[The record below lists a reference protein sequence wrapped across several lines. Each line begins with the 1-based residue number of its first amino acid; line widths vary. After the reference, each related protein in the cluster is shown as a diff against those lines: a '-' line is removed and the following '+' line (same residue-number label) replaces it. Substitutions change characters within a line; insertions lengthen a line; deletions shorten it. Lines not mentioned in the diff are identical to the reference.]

1 MLKKRKKLT
10 LIAVAVLCTGLF
22 FAPAPAI
29 SDETKTEETSLTNKA
44 NQKQAQDLGEIT
56 VTGKIMDDTTANM
69 PAVVESVT
77 AEGIERINAMES
89 SDVFKYMPGS
99 YLRKL
104 YPGSTNSPLIIRGN
118 NSTMT
123 GRTLVQTDG
132 MRLSDFTSTGHGNAP
147 KWFFVAPQEIEKV
160 DVIYGPFSAA
170 YSGNSISGTAL
181 ITTGMPE
188 KLEIDT
194 SLKYFYQN
202 AHAYNTDDD
211 LDGYNLFG
219 SVGNKTGKF
228 SYNLWFNHLETEN
241 AAIMYVAKSAASG
254 GTDAGT
260 AVTGYA
266 QDKDPTG
273 ADRYILGADSTSDI
287 TNNTFKVKLAYDL
300 TDYST
305 IRLTSAIWDSEN
317 NSTNPDTYL
326 RDANGNPVY
335 TGTVIID
342 GRSYDLGTT
351 SFDYS
356 EAEYQDM
363 LNGLTYKL
371 ESPDGLNVDAQVSAY
386 TTLKSV
392 SRSSSE
398 AAPNSKN
405 GGAGSVTD
413 TDKGWYTAD
422 LKMAKDV
429 EGWKGMHSLGAGYHF
444 DQYYTDGETWNASN
458 WKKDV
463 RTTLSSGSEGKTRTH
478 ALYIE
483 DTWHVE
489 DHWSVYLG
497 GRYEWWKG
505 FDASKS
511 IDGNTGRIT
520 TDLDDKDDNGFSP
533 KFSTTYNP
541 NNNWQL
547 RVSLAQATR
556 YPTVGEMYYGG
567 ITSAGI
573 INKNNPNLKP
583 EDSFAKDFTITR
595 FFGSNAEARLTFYED
610 EIKDAIFRQTNAYTN
625 ISNYQNVDEVRTRGI
640 ELAYNVRR
648 IFIDGLGLFTNVA
661 WTDSKILRNDNVPD
675 SVGKDFPRI
684 PDWRVK
690 CVLDYAPTDKWSFT
704 LAGHYSGQQ
713 YNTLDNSDPDGG
725 YGGTDEFLVFDA
737 KFRYLFD
744 CGLEATMGVD
754 NIFDEDYYV
763 YHPYPMRT
771 FFVEL
776 KYSF

>member
-1 MLKKRKKLT
+1 MFRKRKKLT
-10 LIAVAVLCTGLF
+10 LIAAAFLFTGLF

-29 SDETKTEETSLTNKA
+29 SDETKTEESSTANKKA
-44 NQKQAQDLGEIT
+44 QKQAQDLGEIT

-118 NSTMT
+118 NSMLT
-123 GRTLVQTDG
+123 GRTLVMTDG
-132 MRLSDFTSTGHGNAP
+132 MRLSDFTGTGHGNAP
-147 KWFFVAPQEIEKV
+147 KWFMVAPQEIEKV

-170 YSGNSISGTAL
+170 YSGNSLSGTAL

-194 SLKYFYQN
+194 SLKYFFMN
-202 AHAYNTDDD
+202 SHEYNTDAD
-211 LDGYNLFG
+211 LDGYNAFG

-241 AAIMYVAKSAASG
+241 QSISFITDSVSNG

-266 QDKDPTG
+266 SDKDPTG
-273 ADRYILGADSTSDI
+273 ADRYIMGAYSTSDI
-287 TNNTFKVKLAYDL
+287 TNNTVKVKLAYDL

-305 IRLTSAIWDSEN
+305 IRLTTAIWDSEN
-317 NSTNPDTYL
+317 NSTNPETYL

-335 TGTVIID
+335 SGTVIIN
-342 GRSYDLGTT
+342 GRSYNI
-351 SFDYS
+351 SNSSYYYS

-371 ESPDGLNVDAQVSAY
+371 DSPDGLKVDASVSAY
-386 TTLKSV
+386 TALKCL
-392 SRSSSE
+392 SRQSSE
-398 AAPNSKN
+398 AVPDSKN
-405 GGAGSVTD
+405 GGAGELSD
-413 TDKGWYTAD
+413 TDKGWYAGD
-422 LKMAKDV
+422 LKVAKDID
-429 EGWKGMHSLGAGYHF
+429 GWGGLHSLGAGYHF
-444 DQYYTDGETWNASN
+444 DQYYTDSKEWDTSN
-458 WKKDV
+458 WRKDV
-463 RTTLSSGSEGKTRTH
+463 KTTLTQTSEGKTRTQ

-483 DTWHVE
+483 DTLHIE
-489 DHWSVYLG
+489 DHWDVYLG
-497 GRYEWWKG
+497 GRYEWWQG

-511 IDGNTGRIT
+511 DGNVT
-520 TDLDDKDDNGFSP
+520 TELSDKDDNSFSP
-533 KFSTTYNP
+533 KFATTYSP
-541 NNNWQL
+541 NSNWQF
-547 RVSLAQATR
+547 RVSMALATR
-556 YPTVGEMYYGG
+556 YPTVGEMYYGSSSG
-567 ITSAGI
+567 GVV
-573 INKNNPNLKP
+573 NNANPDLKP
-583 EDSFAKDFTITR
+583 EESFAKDFTITR
-595 FFGSNAEARLTFYED
+595 FLGNNAEARLTFFED
-610 EIKDAIFRQTNAYTN
+610 EIEDAIYRQTKTN
-625 ISNYQNVDEVRTRGI
+625 NDGSTTTNYQNVEEVRTRGI

-648 IFIDGLGLFTNVA
+648 FFIDGLGLFTNLA
-661 WTDSKILRNDNVPD
+661 WTDSEILRNDNVPD
-675 SVGKDFPRI
+675 SVGKDFPRV

-713 YNTLDNSDPDGG
+713 YNTLDNSDPEGG

-744 CGLEATMGVD
+744 CGLEATLGVD
-754 NIFDEDYYV
+754 NIFDEEYYV